1 MRKRERPLAPL
12 RQMDLL
18 ARVDEQPAPR
28 LPPGAITQT
37 RELLRRLLVEIIEAR
52 RAGQGGA
59 DE

>member
-1 MRKRERPLAPL
+1 MRKRERSLAPL

-28 LPPGAITQT
+28 LPAGTITQI
-37 RELLRRLLVEIIEAR
+37 RELLRRLLVEVIEAR